1 MNKLSIEELQKNFE
15 EYLDR
20 VESGESFLVT
30 SEHGEVVL
38 TRYTEKEET
47 LNDLER
53 IHTELNNDA
62 P

>member
-1 MNKLSIEELQKNFE
+1 MNKISIEELQENFDA
-15 EYLDR
+15 YLDR
-20 VESGESFLVT
+20 VEEGESFLVT

-38 TRYTEKEET
+38 TRYMEKEET
-47 LNDLER
+47 FDDLER

>member
-1 MNKLSIEELQKNFE
+1 MNKISIEELQENFDA
-15 EYLDR
+15 YLDR
-20 VESGESFLVT
+20 VEKGESFLVM

-38 TRYTEKEET
+38 TPYMEKEET
-47 LNDLER
+47 FDDLER